1 MFKKEITGKD
11 SEMMTGKQLGSEPK
25 RGKKKKNSSLQL
37 RENAHHSSGKLLVGL
52 P

>member
-25 RGKKKKNSSLQL
+25 RGKKKKIQVCSS
-37 RENAHHSSGKLLVGL
+37 EKTPITPVGSS
-52 P
+52 